1 MASPGWVGR
10 PVRRREDAAL
20 LRGEAAYVDD
30 LVLPGM
36 AHMVAVRSPEAHATL
51 VQVEVAAARRAP
63 GVLAVLTAADL
74 AGHVA
79 PMPVMAPDGAEVAE
93 TPIPLLAT
101 GRVRFAG
108 EPVAVV
114 VAETRAAAKD
124 AAEIVAV
131 DYDPLPVLVDPHAA
145 LGSPVL
151 LHQAAPGNVLLRWA
165 RRHGDVDAAFGSA
178 AHRVRGSFS
187 MPRLVAA
194 PIEPRGA
201 VAAYDAA
208 EDLLTLWLSAQDPHR
223 PLRNLTAVL
232 RRPAERC
239 RLVVRDVGGAFGS
252 KGALA
257 PEAAVAAVAAM
268 RLGRPVKWVEE
279 RWENFQAAYQGRGQE
294 IEAEL
299 ALDGAGRFLALRART
314 VADLGA
320 YLYPGT
326 AAPPVTSAML
336 LTGAYDVPAVDVE
349 VVGAATNKVPTGPY
363 RGAGRPEGAY
373 VAECRAEQRD
383 ARAVGRLV
391 GVGLCVFVERAGAG
405 LWESGSVAVAPDG
418 RVLVRTGSTPHGQ
431 GHATTFAQI
440 AADALGLSPDQVE
453 VETGDTRTVPRGMGT
468 YASRSVTTGGSAVYL
483 AAQEVGRKAARVA
496 AWMLGVAPEEVR
508 LQDGGPLAAPR
519 GGRGRGW
526 RPVAAARRPRT
537 RARRAGPL
545 RAAGAGV
552 PVRGIR
558 DDRGDRPGHRAAR
571 GRAAGRRGRRRP
583 DREPAAGQGAGGRL
597 RDPGRRPGAV
607 RGGRL
612 RRRRAAADRQLHGLR
627 AAHGRG
633 DPLPV
638 HPARLQGTGGERRDR
653 RPRRDSQRRGRRPR
667 PARRPPRRPAVHA
680 RAPLAHPQGP
690 LELGRPAGRRR
701 RDTRP
706 DAESALDLEA
716 VEGGEVGDQGGDV
729 AGGLGDAGEGGGQLD
744 ALAGVQ
750 PDRDR
755 GRGLVARHVALPGDA
770 VVQGDTAGVV
780 GVRGALLAQQVTDG
794 DVVAGLVG
802 DGEAQDDVAAVAL
815 EGAAAQD
822 QAGDVAADAGERPAG
837 LPAGLPVGLVLAGA
851 GTEQQGHG
859 HGQQHGQDRHQ

>member
-124 AAEIVAV
+124 AAELVAV

-151 LHQAAPGNVLLRWA
+151 LHQAAPRNVLLRWA

-201 VAAYDAA
+201 VAAFDAA

-349 VVGAATNKVPTGPY
+349 VVGVATNKVPTGPY

-373 VAECRAEQRD
+373 VAERLADLAAAE
-383 ARAVGRLV
+383 L
-391 GVGLCVFVERAGAG
+391 GVDPVEIRRRNFIPPEAF
-405 LWESGSVAVAPDG
+405 
-418 RVLVRTGSTPHGQ
+418 PH
-431 GHATTFAQI
+431 TT
-440 AADALGLSPDQVE
+440 ALGF
-453 VETGDTRTVPRGMGT
+453 T
-468 YASRSVTTGGSAVYL
+468 YDSAVYL

-508 LQDGGPLAAPR
+508 LQDGGLLAAP
-519 GGRGRGW
+519 GGRSLRLAE
-526 RPVAAARRPRT
+526 VAAA
-537 RARRAGPL
+537 A
-545 RAAGAGV
+545 
-552 PVRGIR
+552 
-558 DDRGDRPGHRAAR
+558 
-571 GRAAGRRGRRRP
+571 
-583 DREPAAGQGAGGRL
+583 
-597 RDPGRRPGAV
+597 
-607 RGGRL
+607 
-612 RRRRAAADRQLHGLR
+612 
-627 AAHGRG
+627 G
-633 DPLPV
+633 DPS
-638 HPARLQGTGGERRDR
+638 R
-653 RPRRDSQRRGRRPR
+653 
-667 PARRPPRRPAVHA
+667 
-680 RAPLAHPQGP
+680 
-690 LELGRPAGRRR
+690 
-701 RDTRP
+701 
-706 DAESALDLEA
+706 
-716 VEGGEVGDQGGDV
+716 
-729 AGGLGDAGEGGGQLD
+729 
-744 ALAGVQ
+744 
-750 PDRDR
+750 
-755 GRGLVARHVALPGDA
+755 
-770 VVQGDTAGVV
+770 
-780 GVRGALLAQQVTDG
+780 
-794 DVVAGLVG
+794 
-802 DGEAQDDVAAVAL
+802 
-815 EGAAAQD
+815 
-822 QAGDVAADAGERPAG
+822 
-837 LPAGLPVGLVLAGA
+837 LPAGLEPGLDAQVRFELPGPVFPFGAYATIVEIDRDTGRLAVGRLVGVDDGGRIVNPLLAKGQVVGSAIQGVGQALFEEAVYDDAGQLLTGNLTVYGLPTAVEAPPVEGEVVETPSPYTPLGSKGLRESGAIAVPAAIANAVADALAPLGVRHVDPPY
-851 GTEQQGHG
+851 TPERLWRILR
-859 HGQQHGQDRHQ
+859 DRSS

>member
-124 AAEIVAV
+124 AAELVAV

-201 VAAYDAA
+201 VAAFDAA

-349 VVGAATNKVPTGPY
+349 VVGVATNKVPTGPY

-373 VAECRAEQRD
+373 VAERLADLAAAELGVDPVEIRRRNFIPPEAFPHTTALGFTYDSGDYARALDHACSLLGYAECRAEQRD

-508 LQDGGPLAAPR
+508 LQDGGLLAAP
-519 GGRGRGW
+519 GGRSLRLAE
-526 RPVAAARRPRT
+526 VAAA
-537 RARRAGPL
+537 A
-545 RAAGAGV
+545 
-552 PVRGIR
+552 
-558 DDRGDRPGHRAAR
+558 
-571 GRAAGRRGRRRP
+571 
-583 DREPAAGQGAGGRL
+583 
-597 RDPGRRPGAV
+597 
-607 RGGRL
+607 
-612 RRRRAAADRQLHGLR
+612 
-627 AAHGRG
+627 G
-633 DPLPV
+633 DPS
-638 HPARLQGTGGERRDR
+638 R
-653 RPRRDSQRRGRRPR
+653 
-667 PARRPPRRPAVHA
+667 
-680 RAPLAHPQGP
+680 
-690 LELGRPAGRRR
+690 
-701 RDTRP
+701 
-706 DAESALDLEA
+706 
-716 VEGGEVGDQGGDV
+716 
-729 AGGLGDAGEGGGQLD
+729 
-744 ALAGVQ
+744 
-750 PDRDR
+750 
-755 GRGLVARHVALPGDA
+755 
-770 VVQGDTAGVV
+770 
-780 GVRGALLAQQVTDG
+780 
-794 DVVAGLVG
+794 
-802 DGEAQDDVAAVAL
+802 
-815 EGAAAQD
+815 
-822 QAGDVAADAGERPAG
+822 
-837 LPAGLPVGLVLAGA
+837 LPAGLEPGLDAQVRFELPGPVFPFGAYATIVEIDRDTGRLAVGRLVGVDDGGRIVNPLLAKGQVVGSAIQGVGQALFEEAVYDDAGQLLTGNFTVYGLPTAVEAPPVEGEFVETPSPYTPLGSKGLGESGAIAVPAAIANAVADALAPLGVRHVDPPY
-851 GTEQQGHG
+851 TPERLWRILR
-859 HGQQHGQDRHQ
+859 DRSS